1 MLPFVNGFIDIIDC
15 SVWFRV
21 YCPKIRGNWLFI
33 SLLMGMDEKPIDRQ
47 TSISKHAFF
56 DLSHVS
62 PLVFLYLLKECYSYG
77 TCKATTKCRALQQQ
91 LCLVLLNNCQ
101 IGPAT
106 WIAHCLCIL
115 PMFQPYCEGFS
126 HLVISALCR
135 FLKTGSNDE
144 DVVEAKECAAKL
156 FLDVVNGTLGHDD
169 GVLIK
174 IIKVFNVN
182 LTDIDNVMPDVSMK
196 SKPKADS
203 AKEVVEQYVLK
214 MMECQSY
221 MTAVDLLIHFSIRD
235 SGESY
240 LMKMMGCRQMKAAEK
255 WATYLGKPMLCLL
268 IQDYA
273 DQKLLQPAYDI
284 IKKNNLRQEFPEL
297 YHQSK
302 ESSLKKLAEKGVWE
316 IAEVRATGDRKLLEY
331 LVYLAMEAGY
341 FEKVEELCERYSI
354 KGFSNSEEPESN
366 LLHRHYLNL
375 HELCIEDVLWV
386 DEVHSL
392 REAINYF
399 QNCKVVGVDCEWKP
413 NYEKGSRPSK
423 VSIMQIASE
432 KKVYILDLIKLY
444 VDVPSILDECLG
456 CLFHSSSILKLGY
469 NIQCDVRQLALSYQ
483 DLNCFKHFEMLLDIQ
498 NIFREPRGGLSGL
511 AEKILGIGLNKTRRN
526 SNWEQ
531 RPLSYYQLEYAALD
545 AAVLLHIFRHVG
557 RNSQPVSTSDGN
569 AKIEWKSQIISHMDG
584 SKLPRKDVKIGNE
597 PDTRMN

>member
-1 MLPFVNGFIDIIDC
+1 MAFH
-15 SVWFRV
+15 
-21 YCPKIRGNWLFI
+21 
-33 SLLMGMDEKPIDRQ
+33 SLIMGMDGNPIHRQ

-77 TCKATTKCRALQQQ
+77 TCKATAKFRALQQQ

-106 WIAHCLCIL
+106 LIAHCLYIL
-115 PMFQPYCEGFS
+115 PMFESYREGFS

-135 FLKTGSNDE
+135 FLKRGNNDK
-144 DVVEAKECAAKL
+144 DVKEAKECAAKL
-156 FLDVVNGTLGHDD
+156 FLDIVNGTLEHDN

-174 IIKVFNVN
+174 IVQVFKVN
-182 LTDIDNVMPDVSMK
+182 LTDIDNVLCDVSMR
-196 SKPKADS
+196 SKPKANS
-203 AKEVVEQYVLK
+203 AKEVVEQYVFKL
-214 MMECQSY
+214 MEFQSY
-221 MTAVDLLIHFSIRD
+221 MPAVDLLIHFSICD

-240 LMKMMGCRQMKAAEK
+240 LLKMMECQQMKAAEK

-268 IQDYA
+268 VQEYVDH
-273 DQKLLQPAYDI
+273 KLLQPAYDI

-297 YHQSK
+297 HHQSK

-316 IAEVRATGDRKLLEY
+316 IAEVRANGDRKLLEY

-341 FEKVEELCERYSI
+341 SEKVEELCERYSI
-354 KGFSNSEEPESN
+354 EGFFDSKEPESN
-366 LLHRHYLNL
+366 LPHRHYLNL

-386 DEVHSL
+386 DEVNSL
-392 REAINYF
+392 RDAISYF
-399 QNCKVVGVDCEWKP
+399 QKCKVVGVDCEWKP

-444 VDVPSILDECLG
+444 EDVPSILDECLG
-456 CLFHSSSILKLGY
+456 CLLHSSSILKLGY
-469 NIQCDVRQLALSYQ
+469 NFQCDVRQLALSYR

-498 NIFREPRGGLSGL
+498 NVFREPRGGLSGL
-511 AEKILGIGLNKTRRN
+511 AEKVLGVGLNKTRRN

-531 RPLSYYQLEYAALD
+531 RPLSHYQLEYAALD

-557 RNSQPVSTSDGN
+557 RHSQPAGTSGGN

-584 SKLPRKDVKIGNE
+584 SKLPRKDTKIGDE
-597 PDTRMN
+597 PDAQRN

>member
-1 MLPFVNGFIDIIDC
+1 M
-15 SVWFRV
+15 
-21 YCPKIRGNWLFI
+21 LFI
-33 SLLMGMDEKPIDRQ
+33 PLLMGMDEKPIHMQ

-77 TCKATTKCRALQQQ
+77 TCKATTKFRALQQQ

-106 WIAHCLCIL
+106 WIAHCLCML

-156 FLDVVNGTLGHDD
+156 FLDIVNGTLGHDN

-174 IIKVFNVN
+174 IIKVFQVN
-182 LTDIDNVMPDVSMK
+182 LTDIDNVMYEVSMK
-196 SKPKADS
+196 SKSKADS
-203 AKEVVEQYVLK
+203 AKEVVEQYVCK
-214 MMECQSY
+214 MVECQSY

-240 LMKMMGCRQMKAAEK
+240 LSKMMGCRQMKAAEK

-268 IQDYA
+268 VQEYV

-354 KGFSNSEEPESN
+354 KGFSNSEG
-366 LLHRHYLNL
+366 LHHAN
-375 HELCIEDVLWV
+375 CI
-386 DEVHSL
+386 
-392 REAINYF
+392 RE
-399 QNCKVVGVDCEWKP
+399 E
-413 NYEKGSRPSK
+413 
-423 VSIMQIASE
+423 
-432 KKVYILDLIKLY
+432 
-444 VDVPSILDECLG
+444 
-456 CLFHSSSILKLGY
+456 GY
-469 NIQCDVRQLALSYQ
+469 NFQCDVRQLALSYR

-498 NIFREPRGGLSGL
+498 NVFREPKGGLSGL

-531 RPLSYYQLEYAALD
+531 RPLSHYQLDYAALD

-557 RNSQPVSTSDGN
+557 RHSQPVGTSDGN
-569 AKIEWKSQIISHMDG
+569 AKIEWRSQIISHMDS
-584 SKLPRKDVKIGNE
+584 SKLPRKDVKIRNE
-597 PDTRMN
+597 PDTLMN